1 MTNEEETVI
10 NKFEKYIYEKVPSND
25 FLVQIIE
32 LSGKYLNLQTIS
44 NYAKNNNLS
53 YNGVKNYRQK
63 ITLFGKTFIID
74 NL

>member
-63 ITLFGKTFIID
+63 IILFGKTFIID